1 MPAGSV
7 DQSPLPHPGLQVYR
21 NTFRVVNDKGR
32 TATTTHSFVTIPPEQ
47 AANGNVSVPEAVL
60 SRSKAARL
68 NQTLDAATRT
78 VVRYLEAS
86 HRCRILAVQVDYLV
100 DSESQLWLSWIGDAT
115 VAVGEAALDLSLA
128 GMEPER

>member
-1 MPAGSV
+1 M
-7 DQSPLPHPGLQVYR
+7 
-21 NTFRVVNDKGR
+21 NDKGR

-115 VAVGEAALDLSLA
+115 VAVGDAALDLSLA